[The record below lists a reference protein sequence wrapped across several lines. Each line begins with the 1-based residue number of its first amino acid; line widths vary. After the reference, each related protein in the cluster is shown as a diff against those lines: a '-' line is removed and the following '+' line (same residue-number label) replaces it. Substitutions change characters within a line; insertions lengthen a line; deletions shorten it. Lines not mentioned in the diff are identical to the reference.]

1 MKLQPNDIFYITLY
15 IVIWCEQ
22 TLNQPRVLFDL
33 PALDGLMSY
42 SIPDGHQMI
51 YRGLDVFFNDSVY
64 DGASAERSEFN
75 KLSLN

>member
-22 TLNQPRVLFDL
+22 TLNQLRV